1 MGEME
6 WKCICTCAL
15 QEEKKK
21 EERGHLFW
29 RVGVIKSNIFKWEGN
44 VECLSEDNDD
54 EEDAV
59 NRRAKEGGGCKEREI
74 VDEREREK

>member
-6 WKCICTCAL
+6 WKCICVCAL
-15 QEEKKK
+15 QEEEEKKK
-21 EERGHLFW
+21 RREGTFFW
-29 RVGVIKSNIFKWEGN
+29 RMGVITSNILGKWEGN

-59 NRRAKEGGGCKEREI
+59 S
-74 VDEREREK
+74 